1 MRSLT
6 LLLLTR
12 NHRYATP
19 ELNEI
24 LYLHHRGITRIR
36 NLQPYRGLRCLH
48 IESNALS
55 RLDGLE
61 ELTELTQLYV
71 DGNIL
76 ENLAGIERL
85 RKLRHLNANDNSL
98 STLEHVRDHP
108 SLQTIFVRGN
118 RIRTAEA
125 FAALQTCASLTS
137 LDVAQNDI
145 EDVTV
150 LDEIKSIQS
159 IELLHFARGNPAAV
173 SIEGYRHVLT
183 SALPSLR
190 WLDDAEIHPEIDRR
204 VAEAHLTGGPDRELA
219 EIRAIRAERKASL
232 AAEHKSFPAACADLI
247 TECSA

>member
-1 MRSLT
+1 
-6 LLLLTR
+6 
-12 NHRYATP
+12 
-19 ELNEI
+19 
-24 LYLHHRGITRIR
+24 
-36 NLQPYRGLRCLH
+36 LRCLH

-108 SLQTIFVRGN
+108 SLQTIFARGN
-118 RIRTAEA
+118 RIRTPAA
-125 FAALQTCASLTS
+125 FAALRTCALLTS

-145 EDVTV
+145 DDVTV
-150 LDEIKSIQS
+150 LDEIKSIPS
-159 IELLHFARGNPAAV
+159 IELLYFARGNQAAGAL
-173 SIEGYRHVLT
+173 EGYRHVLT

-190 WLDDAEIHPEIDRR
+190 WLDDAEIDAEIDRR
-204 VAEAHLTGGPDRELA
+204 RADAHLRGGSERELA
-219 EIRAIRAERKASL
+219 EIRTIRAEREASL
-232 AAEHKSFPAACADLI
+232 ASEHRAFPAACAEFI
-247 TECSA
+247 AECSA